1 MHAAQAFR
9 QEKSISDYFVV
20 IKGKPWQIVEGN
32 DLGRSGIRS
41 GCKKTRTPGEKGG

>member
-20 IKGKPWQIVEGN
+20 IKGKPWQIVERN

-41 GCKKTRTPGEKGG
+41 GYKRARTPR